1 MSIIRRPT
9 TLIRG
14 PQYVPTYPVE
24 INWSHP
30 LSRDLIGL
38 WVPGNSGGINLVDG
52 NPLFSYVGAA
62 TIGGSAKGPGA
73 VTPSATGG
81 GLINTTAMPAKFQLG
96 ASMTVFT
103 LGTYG
108 AAGFLGGQ
116 NPTVFG
122 NDLAAAPYLSYGLVL
137 NGASGVVKMQAFIS
151 KSSSAFLQV
160 TDTNLLASYGVRPL
174 LAAFTLSGNI
184 VVLYVDTNAVTN
196 TSYSGSPYYGSFSSF
211 GFGEPTSA
219 ARSPNW
225 TAASG
230 GVYSRPLSSGEIAW
244 LRAEPFDMLRPKRE
258 VWYYS
263 APSGGTTAYLALRGM
278 SFSSGIFANTT
289 ASNLAMRALSAT
301 QGRAANDATAQTSTR
316 GNSITSGVGSTAGLG
331 YVAARGG
338 AVSAGR
344 EATNALASVAARAN
358 SVTSGREANTAS
370 AQIAARGLSSTS
382 GRMSLFAASTFA
394 LVAGRGLAASFARM
408 AVTATA
414 GVAAVAGRGFA
425 ASFGRLSLWK
435 APPPKT
441 PYVIPTTPTHFS
453 IPSGKTIYNIPT
465 TKSDE
470 SDPG

>member
-1 MSIIRRPT
+1 MTAILRRR
-9 TLIRG
+9 LLS
-14 PQYVPTYPVE
+14 PQLVPTIPVE
-24 INWSHP
+24 LNP
-30 LSRDLIGL
+30 DFEFA
-38 WVPGNSGGINLVDG
+38 GGIVGAWLLNDGGARDYGPFGNNGLNPTGVTLANSESGPAQYYGGSGLITAPTSSTYYLPLPISLHARLKFTTTSNLVVFECNG
-52 NPLFSYVGAA
+52 NNGFTLQVGAIA
-62 TIGGSAKGPGA
+62 SGKVFFGVGGTSHGVVTSSLWNDGKLHDFLFIMPGVGVA
-73 VTPSATGG
+73 GSVYVDGVLNTGSGTLLPSAPTYGTAPLYFGSRNGSVGYTGALS
-81 GLINTTAMPAKFQLG
+81 GLILWNYALPTN
-96 ASMTVFT
+96 
-103 LGTYG
+103 
-108 AAGFLGGQ
+108 AA
-116 NPTVFG
+116 PV
-122 NDLAAAPYLSYGLVL
+122 LAAKPY
-137 NGASGVVKMQAFIS
+137 AAW
-151 KSSSAFLQV
+151 
-160 TDTNLLASYGVRPL
+160 RP
-174 LAAFTLSGNI
+174 
-184 VVLYVDTNAVTN
+184 VQRRR
-196 TSYSGSPYYGSFSSF
+196 YY
-211 GFGEPTSA
+211 T
-219 ARSPNW
+219 
-225 TAASG
+225 
-230 GVYSRPLSSGEIAW
+230 
-244 LRAEPFDMLRPKRE
+244 
-258 VWYYS
+258 

-331 YVAARGG
+331 YVAARGE

-358 SVTSGREANTAS
+358 SVASGREANTAS